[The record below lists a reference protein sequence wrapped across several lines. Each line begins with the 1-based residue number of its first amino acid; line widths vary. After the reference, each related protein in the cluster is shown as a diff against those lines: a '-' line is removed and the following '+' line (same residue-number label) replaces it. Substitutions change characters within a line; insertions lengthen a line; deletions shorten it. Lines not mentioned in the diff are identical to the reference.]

1 MHTVISQRAQ
11 AIRGVSLKVL
21 TSETYRGPSGD
32 SQETNTKIYDL
43 LIKLHF
49 RSNSPCIKFIP
60 VFYRK
65 NKYSNVVNGDVRQ
78 TSTGN
83 SCGTSRGPNFATF
96 QGCPRGVS
104 QTCFL
109 NSIHKHIKLTLTG
122 YSRLYSEWQW
132 QIIQCSLWF
141 KKIMKQNKTW

>member
-49 RSNSPCIKFIP
+49 RSNSPCILNLFLSFTGKT
-60 VFYRK
+60 
-65 NKYSNVVNGDVRQ
+65 NVQ
-78 TSTGN
+78 M
-83 SCGTSRGPNFATF
+83 
-96 QGCPRGVS
+96 
-104 QTCFL
+104 L
-109 NSIHKHIKLTLTG
+109 
-122 YSRLYSEWQW
+122 
-132 QIIQCSLWF
+132 
-141 KKIMKQNKTW
+141 